1 MREPPGAK
9 QSVTRLPALIG
20 EPESCFPGLIT
31 PAREFARLENKDGWR
46 KVLTSSLS
54 SGIWSDLWF
63 LLAESSRLEV

>member
-1 MREPPGAK
+1 MRKPPGAK

-31 PAREFARLENKDGWR
+31 PAREFARLEI

-63 LLAESSRLEV
+63 LLSESSKV